1 MREVRH
7 ENLLP
12 FIGACVDSGSV
23 CVITAYCARGSLYDV
38 LNDHDL
44 QLDHMF
50 EASLIADL
58 IKVSCNHFHLEQKDS
73 MSLGS

>member
-1 MREVRH
+1 MRDVRH

-12 FIGACVDSGSV
+12 FIGACVDTGSV

-38 LNDHDL
+38 LNDHDI
-44 QLDHMF
+44 QLDSMF

-58 IKVSCNHFHLEQKDS
+58 MRVSFHLFY
-73 MSLGS
+73 M